1 MATLDTH
8 AIARTLTDANR
19 PPPRTATMPP
29 ARIRVNTREEFDE
42 AFEELFETGRP
53 IEAPSVEA
61 LEEWGVDLEDDT
73 GRRIPAAA
81 GESRADD
88 AAALQPADPVL
99 FAVVSTALGGA
110 SCAGRRCER

>member
-1 MATLDTH
+1 MATLATH

-19 PPPRTATMPP
+19 PPPSTATMPP

-42 AFEELFETGRP
+42 AFEELFETGRS

-73 GRRIPAAA
+73 GRRIPASA

-99 FAVVSTALGGA
+99 FAVVSTALGG
-110 SCAGRRCER
+110 GVLRREAM